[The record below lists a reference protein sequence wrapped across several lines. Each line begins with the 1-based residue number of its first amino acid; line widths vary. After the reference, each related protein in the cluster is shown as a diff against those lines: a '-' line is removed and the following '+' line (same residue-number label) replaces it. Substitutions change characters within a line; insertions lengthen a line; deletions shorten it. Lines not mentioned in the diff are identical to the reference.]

1 MPNRHHAVNWTDGMK
16 ITKAHFVA
24 QEQHLGARI
33 SEAIAS
39 QILPFSYGLL
49 PANGGASNELRLD
62 YKTTGEVEIMLRRFD
77 AVTPGGYRITI
88 DEDAS
93 ANESF
98 FSVATGD
105 AADDRSALASTDA
118 GDGGAYVVLSVN
130 PDERLPTGAPLPA
143 EVPPRHPHVR
153 PGLRAS
159 LIPEAQFSPET
170 AGAFFVVIGRM
181 VRQGGGWVQDES
193 FIPPCTAV
201 RSHAALVRHYENLG
215 LYINE
220 IQQQALSIVQK
231 IKSRSQQAD
240 LARNIQALCE
250 EALAAVAQIYFLF
263 RNVLHHQP
271 PVHTVAAISGM
282 ANRLFNAV
290 QVLTEKDKEE
300 MLKYIAEWCDV
311 PPSGL
316 EQSLAGAIELRYEH
330 TRIGTHMATIGEVM
344 RLVASIFSRLNRLDY
359 IGIRKENIVVREE
372 VVAQTTRPK
381 KGWSLLD

>member
-1 MPNRHHAVNWTDGMK
+1 MPNRHYAVNWTHGMK
-16 ITKAHFVA
+16 ITKAHFVE
-24 QEQHLGARI
+24 QEQHLGAQI
-33 SEAIAS
+33 SAAVAS

-49 PANGGASNELRLD
+49 PGTGGASNDLRLD
-62 YKTTGEVEIMLRRFD
+62 YKTTGEVEVVLRRFD
-77 AVTPGGYRITI
+77 ALTPGGYRITI
-88 DEDAS
+88 DEDAP
-93 ANESF
+93 AAESF
-98 FSVATGD
+98 FTVATGD
-105 AADDRSALASTDA
+105 AGDGGSGFAAADA
-118 GDGGAYVVLSVN
+118 GDGGSYVVLSVN
-130 PDERLPTGAPLPA
+130 PDERLPTGTPLPA

-153 PGLRAS
+153 PGLRVS
-159 LIPEAQFSPET
+159 LVPEAQLSAESV
-170 AGAFFVVIGRM
+170 GAFFVVVGRM
-181 VRQGGGWVQDES
+181 VRSGGGLVQDES
-193 FIPPCTAV
+193 FIPPCTAI

-250 EALAAVAQIYFLF
+250 EALDAVAQIYFLF

-271 PVHTVAAISGM
+271 PVHTVAAISGL
-282 ANRLFNAV
+282 ASLLFNAV

-330 TRIGTHMATIGEVM
+330 TRIGTHMAIIGDVM